1 MHESTFVD
9 MDFGLA
15 VLPDSSGARSKYMA
29 RMDIGPEGAC
39 PMSMCVRFI
48 QAIPYQNRRCPG
60 QQGTWGTL
68 APYKAFRML
77 VGKNRGRGGRE
88 KEGRELGSL

>member
-1 MHESTFVD
+1 MHEMTFGR

-15 VLPDSSGARSKYMA
+15 VLPNSSGARPKSIVM
-29 RMDIGPEGAC
+29 RDLGSEGAC

-48 QAIPYQNRRCPG
+48 QAILCQNRRCRG
-60 QQGTWGTL
+60 SRGTWGTL
-68 APYKAFRML
+68 SPYKAFRML
-77 VGKNRGRGGRE
+77 VGKNRGREGRE